1 MKKIFVK
8 YKEITLGELTYNEV
22 CFCYKAYEEEVSKA
36 NKLGYPI
43 SLYNVDKS
51 FVDNKLPF
59 SLDDFIPEENTKLYN
74 LAKIIKTDN
83 DFEKLYKV
91 ASLNLD
97 DSGLY
102 VSV

>member
-8 YKEITLGELTYNEV
+8 YKEITLGELTYNKV
-22 CFCYKAYEEEVSKA
+22 CFCYKVYEEEIAKA
-36 NKLGYPI
+36 KKLGYPI
-43 SLYNVDKS
+43 SLYKVDKS

-59 SLDDFIPEENTKLYN
+59 SIDDFIPKENAQLYKLSGI
-74 LAKIIKTDN
+74 AIADN

-102 VSV
+102 ITI